1 MSAETP
7 ITSTGGPAV
16 ARSSATSTGGTD
28 TSPVATTMSA
38 EGTDTSSAD
47 TATVARGTDTSL
59 AETHCEHKDEP
70 GAIPRTSD
78 PITNRWTV
86 MHGAL
91 RWWPIAL
98 LITLL
103 VAPYSV
109 LPVPGL
115 VDGPLGSPG
124 SLQLIALCLLYGALA
139 TGYDLLLGRTGLLSF
154 GHALYFATGLY
165 GTDLGMLELQLPFV
179 AAALFGIAC
188 AAALALLLGSV
199 SLRVTGIGFS
209 MVTLA
214 FAQAGAILVQRNPGG
229 VTGGEEG
236 RSAPADLLPSGLLG
250 IENTAN
256 LYWIAVGYLVLT
268 VAAVHWAVNSPA
280 GRVWEGIKENERRVE
295 VLGLRPYGYKL
306 VAFVLSG
313 VLAGLGGV
321 VYLLLTGG
329 ATPQAAG
336 SDATLALLVMVVLGG
351 SGTRWGPLLGGVLY
365 TWAGHRLGDLA
376 NSHTVADLPAALRV
390 PLSQPLFLLG
400 ALFVAVVYLL
410 PGGLAR
416 LPARIRAARS
426 ARPAR
431 TPAGAR
437 PARPT
442 GGTPA

>member
-1 MSAETP
+1 MPRTGESFTERSTP
-7 ITSTGGPAV
+7 IH
-16 ARSSATSTGGTD
+16 R
-28 TSPVATTMSA
+28 
-38 EGTDTSSAD
+38 
-47 TATVARGTDTSL
+47 
-59 AETHCEHKDEP
+59 
-70 GAIPRTSD
+70 
-78 PITNRWTV
+78 
-86 MHGAL
+86 AL

-98 LITLL
+98 LIVLL
-103 VAPYSV
+103 VAPYSA

-115 VDGPLGSPG
+115 LDGPLGSPG

-165 GTDLGMLELQLPFV
+165 ATNLAMLELRLPFV
-179 AAALFGIAC
+179 AAALFGVAC
-188 AAALALLLGSV
+188 AVVLALLLGSV

-214 FAQAGAILVQRNPGG
+214 FAQAGSILVQRNPGG
-229 VTGGEEG
+229 ITGGEEG
-236 RSAPADLLPSGLLG
+236 RSAPADRLPAAFLG

-256 LYWIAVGYLVLT
+256 LYWIAVAYLVLT
-268 VAAVHWAVNSPA
+268 VAAVHWAVGSPT

-306 VAFVLSG
+306 VAFVLAG
-313 VLAGLGGV
+313 ALAAVGGV

-329 ATPQAAG
+329 ATPQAAT
-336 SDATLALLVMVVLGG
+336 SDATLSLLVMVVLGG

-376 NSHTVADLPAALRV
+376 NSAAIADLPAVLRV

-400 ALFVAVVYLL
+400 GLFVAVVYLL

-426 ARPAR
+426 NRSARLGGR
-431 TPAGAR
+431 AGSH

-442 GGTPA
+442 GGSPA

>member
-1 MSAETP
+1 MTAETP

-16 ARSSATSTGGTD
+16 HRSAAPAGGTD
-28 TSPVATTMSA
+28 TGLPTTQREHTRESA
-38 EGTDTSSAD
+38 MITRTGDSF
-47 TATVARGTDTSL
+47 
-59 AETHCEHKDEP
+59 TH
-70 GAIPRTSD
+70 
-78 PITNRWTV
+78 RWTV
-86 MHGAL
+86 LHRAL

-103 VAPYSV
+103 VAPYSA

-115 VDGPLGSPG
+115 LDGPLGSPG
-124 SLQLIALCLLYGALA
+124 SLQLLALCLLYGALA

-165 GTDLGMLELQLPFV
+165 ATDLGMLELQLPF
-179 AAALFGIAC
+179 AAAAVFGVAC
-188 AAALALLLGSV
+188 TVLLALLLGSV

-214 FAQAGAILVQRNPGG
+214 FAQAGSILVQRNPGG

-250 IENTAN
+250 IENTAT

-268 VAAVHWAVNSPA
+268 VAAVHWAVNSPI
-280 GRVWEGIKENERRVE
+280 GRVWEGIRENERRVE

-306 VAFVLSG
+306 VAFVLAG
-313 VLAGLGGV
+313 ALAGLGGV

-329 ATPQAAG
+329 ATPQAAS

-365 TWAGHRLGDLA
+365 TWASHRLGDLA
-376 NSHTVADLPAALRV
+376 NSTAVADLPAALRV

-410 PGGLAR
+410 PGGLAG
-416 LPARIRAARS
+416 LPARIHAARS
-426 ARPAR
+426 ARSAR
-431 TPAGAR
+431 TPADVR
-437 PARPT
+437 TARPT
-442 GGTPA
+442 GGAPA